1 MTNML
6 GVLLRYFDD
15 DKKWKTLIDE
25 FGIKTTDP
33 YLDFEP
39 LLWYER
45 KLNDQ
50 LLTKVWMTPYK
61 EKFDKR
67 LIEFGIKFNAIS
79 KDLVIFDW
87 DKSLQDLKSVEVLDY
102 YRVNPSHYNS

>member
-1 MTNML
+1 MGKNPL
-6 GVLLRYFDD
+6 
-15 DKKWKTLIDE
+15 E
-25 FGIKTTDP
+25 FGTGNSGIKTPDP

-45 KLNDQ
+45 KLNAQ

-79 KDLVIFDW
+79 KDLAIFDW
-87 DKSLQDLKSVEVLDY
+87 DKPFTGFEEC
-102 YRVNPSHYNS
+102 